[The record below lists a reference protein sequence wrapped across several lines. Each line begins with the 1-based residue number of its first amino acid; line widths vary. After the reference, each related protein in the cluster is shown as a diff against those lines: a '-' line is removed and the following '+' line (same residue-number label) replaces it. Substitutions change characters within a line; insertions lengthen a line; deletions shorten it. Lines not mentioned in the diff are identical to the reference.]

1 MSRLL
6 YWVGRM
12 EDSAVMSI
20 GALARAVGLTEGTLR
35 NWERRYGYPKPE
47 RTPGGHRVYRPEVV
61 AVLKLVCSAMRMGHR
76 PAQLLK
82 MNQTQLEALVHR
94 QGQVVRLP
102 AVSSAKPLE
111 SGFMSAILRFDAER
125 LFKSFRARVAKSGL
139 LRFVQEDAREMMR
152 SVGVAWSE
160 GELEIEHEHFVSE
173 VLRDFL
179 TAKWRALNANADGP
193 RVVCGTLAGEQH
205 GLGLHFAACT
215 LAANGYHVLFLGTD
229 LPATSICSAVREH
242 RAVAVAISMSEF
254 SENEANSRMIREL
267 RGELPGNVELWTGGG
282 GSEGLA
288 VSDATFTDL
297 VAFSGFLGDRVDE
310 LRARSDQAL

>member
-1 MSRLL
+1 
-6 YWVGRM
+6 M

-61 AVLKLVCSAMRMGHR
+61 QVLKLVCSAMRMGHR

-82 MNQTQLEALVHR
+82 MSEAQLGALVQR
-94 QGQVVRLP
+94 QGQGQVVRLP
-102 AVSSAKPLE
+102 STERTAPDLE
-111 SGFMSAILRFDAER
+111 TDFMSAILRFDAER

-152 SVGVAWSE
+152 SVGVAWQQ
-160 GELEIEHEHFVSE
+160 GKLEIEHEHFVSE
-173 VLRDFL
+173 VLRDYL
-179 TAKWRALNANADGP
+179 TAKWRALNAHADGP

-254 SENEANSRMIREL
+254 SESDANERMIVEL
-267 RGELPGNVELWTGGG
+267 RNQLPEKVELWTGGG
-282 GSEGLA
+282 GSDGIA

-297 VAFSGFLGDRVDE
+297 VAFSRFLGERIDE
-310 LRARSDQAL
+310 LRARNDQAL

>member
-1 MSRLL
+1 
-6 YWVGRM
+6 M

-61 AVLKLVCSAMRMGHR
+61 QMLKLVCSAMRMGHR

-82 MNQTQLEALVHR
+82 MTEAQLEALVHR
-94 QGQVVRLP
+94 QGQSQGQVVRLP
-102 AVSSAKPLE
+102 AAERHSPDLE
-111 SGFMSAILRFDAER
+111 NGFMNAILRFDAER

-152 SVGVAWSE
+152 SVGVAWQQ
-160 GELEIEHEHFVSE
+160 GKLEIEHEHFVSE
-173 VLRDFL
+173 VLRDYL
-179 TAKWRALNANADGP
+179 TAKWRALNAHADGP

-229 LPATSICSAVREH
+229 LPAPSICSAVREH

-254 SENEANSRMIREL
+254 SESDANERMIVEL
-267 RGELPGNVELWTGGG
+267 RKELPSNVELWTGGG
-282 GSEGLA
+282 GSDGIA

-297 VAFSGFLGDRVDE
+297 VAFSGFLSDRVDE
-310 LRARSDQAL
+310 LRARNDEAL